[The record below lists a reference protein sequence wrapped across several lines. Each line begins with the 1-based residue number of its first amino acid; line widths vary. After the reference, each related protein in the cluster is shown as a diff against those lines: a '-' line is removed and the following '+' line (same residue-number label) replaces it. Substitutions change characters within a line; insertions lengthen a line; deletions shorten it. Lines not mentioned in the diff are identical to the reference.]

1 MTTFSSNYFQHLN
14 KTGESTYNVAF
25 SGQDAKQ
32 YTIQKLDDP
41 SATTFA
47 AGDQLVLFSTNSS
60 TTTVYTYIGS
70 YEGGIVI
77 EGVGNMGQPLGP
89 FLFTNQPVPTNT
101 TFNVDTETP
110 YPVCFVKGTLIT
122 TSRGLV
128 AIEDLVTGDTVQGS
142 TGWCTVKWV
151 GWRNYGTASLLTE
164 ESKSRITP
172 VRIRAHAITDNVPSS
187 DLLTSPWHHLLVDG
201 KLVRAGDL
209 VNGTTITQETHV
221 TEVSYYHVELD
232 RFDVILAHGIYSESW
247 ADGGNRDFF
256 QNVDVTSL
264 RPEDMTRRRAPRP
277 GFDHLVL
284 RKGKELA
291 AIQRRVAQRAKSIAS
306 AKTKE
311 QKAA

>member
-1 MTTFSSNYFQHLN
+1 MTTFRSNYFQHLN
-14 KTGESTYNVAF
+14 ATGEGTYKTIY
-25 SGQDAKQ
+25 SGQSATQ
-32 YTIQKLDDP
+32 YTMQKVDDP
-41 SATTFA
+41 SATTFV
-47 AGDQLVLFSTNSS
+47 AGDQLVLS
-60 TTTVYTYIGS
+60 TTNINTTVLYTYVGS
-70 YEGGIVI
+70 YGGGIVI
-77 EGVGNMGQPLGP
+77 EGVNATGQVIGP
-89 FLFTNQPVPTNT
+89 YLFTNHPLPVNT

-122 TSRGLV
+122 TIRGLV
-128 AIEDLVTGDTVQGS
+128 AIEDLVAGDTVQGS

-151 GWRNYGTASLLTE
+151 GWRNYGAASLLTE